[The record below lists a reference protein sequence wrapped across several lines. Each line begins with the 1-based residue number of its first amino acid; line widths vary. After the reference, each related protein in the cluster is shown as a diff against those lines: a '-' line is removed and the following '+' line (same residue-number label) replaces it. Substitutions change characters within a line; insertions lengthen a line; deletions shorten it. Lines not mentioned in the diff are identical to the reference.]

1 MCGVGIKTLTPPGQR
16 SRSSSFKFR
25 PRDVHVGNLSYFRL
39 AVIQKL
45 TLVHGHREPGQILRN
60 LPAELKLRSVQSDQ
74 DEGHWRSHRSFIA
87 NVNDN
92 GPVCP
97 DRANHLRLS

>member
-25 PRDVHVGNLSYFRL
+25 PRDVHVG
-39 AVIQKL
+39 

>member
-1 MCGVGIKTLTPPGQR
+1 MRGGYKNPYA
-16 SRSSSFKFR
+16 SRATVSFLQFKFR
-25 PRDVHVGNLSYFRL
+25 PRDVHVGSLSYFRL